1 MKPNI
6 SKRGDGIFL
15 SAERAKEK
23 RCEAER
29 QRGRLTAHWWKMTGA
44 AEGEGGYLRE
54 SVTQGCCQASSK
66 LHLTSC
72 KIEGR
77 RRIQGARQE
86 RPQAPLPPVR
96 ARENL
101 AHESDYVNMTFDETV
116 GEWSQDIELLSVH
129 HPSIY
134 LSTVGKKN
142 T

>member
-1 MKPNI
+1 MKPNV
-6 SKRGDGIFL
+6 SKSGDGIFL
-15 SAERAKEK
+15 SAERVKEK

-77 RRIQGARQE
+77 RRIQGAAQE
-86 RPQAPLPPVR
+86 CPRASLPSVC
-96 ARENL
+96 ACEKL
-101 AHESDYVNMTFDETV
+101 AHGPDYVNMTTDETI
-116 GEWSQDIELLSVH
+116 GWSQDIELLSVH
-129 HPSIY
+129 QIDR
-134 LSTVGKKN
+134 
-142 T
+142 